1 MVELL
6 TSKTGTRSD
15 CMRLCRAVRESEEKL
30 CNPRKVR
37 RMLAQ
42 EYAGRYY
49 GEKADMDSSPEDRVS
64 LNLLLSMVSNITPS
78 IAMSPRAQVTT
89 EDPALLHYADIM
101 QQACNHDLDECDAA
115 ATFTQAAIEAMFGPA
130 VFKTGITAAGSQD
143 RLAPM
148 QDTGDAPYVDLVDFD
163 DYLPDM
169 SVRRREHMAYEG
181 DRFDVSLE
189 YALERWPE
197 HRAQINTMVA
207 NQEKARKDA
216 ASAIEKAGPMDP
228 DEEFVPRIQLAEFY
242 LPFRQR
248 SVVMLA
254 DWNLAHDY
262 LDEKPYEGPEGG
274 PYDMLGYLTVPG
286 CMMPLSKVAS
296 VYDLH
301 RLINMLARKIAQQAE
316 RQKSVGVWDGSDEP
330 GLDNINGSADGQW
343 ARVQNIDRFKEISLG
358 GLSQL
363 GPQAVQFFEGW
374 FQRIAGNPDLTG
386 GISAGSKT
394 LGQDQMLMQA
404 AGQVIASMR
413 DRYLTVAKHVLRK
426 LAWWRWTDPTRAFD
440 VTIPVTGTQ
449 GLRQRW
455 DPETR
460 EGDWLD
466 YKIAVEPYGV
476 RHLDPS
482 EQYNRMTDAL
492 ERVVF
497 PLATMGAQL
506 GDVLDGP
513 ELATY
518 MMEQLGIKGTARF
531 WRRTAPMTP
540 VDVSSAAPNRSINAN
555 VSMRAGQPATTVSQQ
570 FAQPSGPNPAAQEN
584 TL

>member
-1 MVELL
+1 
-6 TSKTGTRSD
+6 
-15 CMRLCRAVRESEEKL
+15 
-30 CNPRKVR
+30 
-37 RMLAQ
+37 
-42 EYAGRYY
+42 
-49 GEKADMDSSPEDRVS
+49 
-64 LNLLLSMVSNITPS
+64 
-78 IAMSPRAQVTT
+78 
-89 EDPALLHYADIM
+89 
-101 QQACNHDLDECDAA
+101 
-115 ATFTQAAIEAMFGPA
+115 
-130 VFKTGITAAGSQD
+130 
-143 RLAPM
+143 
-148 QDTGDAPYVDLVDFD
+148 
-163 DYLPDM
+163 
-169 SVRRREHMAYEG
+169 
-181 DRFDVSLE
+181 
-189 YALERWPE
+189 
-197 HRAQINTMVA
+197 
-207 NQEKARKDA
+207 
-216 ASAIEKAGPMDP
+216 
-228 DEEFVPRIQLAEFY
+228 
-242 LPFRQR
+242 
-248 SVVMLA
+248 
-254 DWNLAHDY
+254 
-262 LDEKPYEGPEGG
+262 
-274 PYDMLGYLTVPG
+274 
-286 CMMPLSKVAS
+286 
-296 VYDLH
+296 
-301 RLINMLARKIAQQAE
+301 
-316 RQKSVGVWDGSDEP
+316 
-330 GLDNINGSADGQW
+330 
-343 ARVQNIDRFKEISLG
+343 
-358 GLSQL
+358 
-363 GPQAVQFFEGW
+363 
-374 FQRIAGNPDLTG
+374 
-386 GISAGSKT
+386 
-394 LGQDQMLMQA
+394 MLMQA

-466 YKIAVEPYGV
+466 YKISVEPYGV

-497 PLATMGAQL
+497 PLATMGAPL